1 MKVEF
6 SVIPGENYARYIAVS
21 QKIIPLLK
29 KIIQLKRSI
38 KFHQVRHYSLI
49 GNDEVV
55 HGLLLKIYI
64 LKVPAEVCKYLE
76 TLSRVVWN
84 SDDLSQGEP
93 DLVADQVVVE
103 VLRPQLNPHEV
114 LLDPLGQVLALAV
127 RVETLQQFSRVSP
140 HKF

>member
-1 MKVEF
+1 M
-6 SVIPGENYARYIAVS
+6 
-21 QKIIPLLK
+21 IILWTVFANQTRL
-29 KIIQLKRSI
+29 
-38 KFHQVRHYSLI
+38 
-49 GNDEVV
+49 VV
-55 HGLLLKIYI
+55 CKTWFYLFLHNASSKLCIF
-64 LKVPAEVCKYLE
+64 KVPAEVCKYLE

-140 HKF
+140 HSTFLSRARQDL

>member
-1 MKVEF
+1 M
-6 SVIPGENYARYIAVS
+6 SVTC
-21 QKIIPLLK
+21 
-29 KIIQLKRSI
+29 IQEERVLFFLHNASSKLCI
-38 KFHQVRHYSLI
+38 F
-49 GNDEVV
+49 
-55 HGLLLKIYI
+55 
-64 LKVPAEVCKYLE
+64 KVPAEVCKYLE

-140 HKF
+140 HTVYRYKFNRQFFVASSFRSNFYVFNCI